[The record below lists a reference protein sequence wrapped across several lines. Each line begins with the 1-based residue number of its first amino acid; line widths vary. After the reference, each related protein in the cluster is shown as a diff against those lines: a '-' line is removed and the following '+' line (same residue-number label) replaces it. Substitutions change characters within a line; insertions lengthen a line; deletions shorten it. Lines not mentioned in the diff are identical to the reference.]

1 MSKSTLRTK
10 YETEISAALGKQ
22 FGVENRMA
30 VPRITKI
37 TLNVGISAGNK
48 DPKLQETVETTL
60 SRITG
65 QKPVPTLAKKSIA
78 AFKVREN
85 QVVGMKVTLRGAR
98 MYHFLDKLV
107 NVTLA
112 RVRDFR
118 GISPKV
124 IDSTGNMSI
133 GFKEHIAFPEIRP
146 DEVERLHGIEIV
158 ITTTAGTKERGFALM
173 KAFGFPFSAEEPKKS
188 REAGSASGGK

>member
-1 MSKSTLRTK
+1 MAISTFRTK
-10 YETEISAALGKQ
+10 YETEIAAVLGKQ

-30 VPRITKI
+30 VPRVTKI
-37 TLNVGISAGNK
+37 TLNVGLSASNK
-48 DPKLQETVETTL
+48 DPKLQETVEKTL

-65 QKPVPTLAKKSIA
+65 QKPVATIAKKSIA

-124 IDSTGNMSI
+124 IDKTGNMSI

-158 ITTTAGTKERGFALM
+158 ITTNAGTKERGFALM
-173 KAFGFPFSAEEPKKS
+173 KAFGFPFSADESKK
-188 REAGSASGGK
+188 K